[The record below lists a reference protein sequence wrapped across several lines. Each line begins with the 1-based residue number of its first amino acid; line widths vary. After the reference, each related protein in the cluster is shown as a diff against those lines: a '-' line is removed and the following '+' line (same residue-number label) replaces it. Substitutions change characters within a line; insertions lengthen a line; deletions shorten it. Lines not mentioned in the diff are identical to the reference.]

1 MGDTPAAVFFARTFR
16 QPVQQWLDQLW
27 SQTWHGQAPARP
39 QTYEECVDQALVPA
53 VPPAN
58 PDMILWPTEAMCT
71 AWTPIFQ
78 RPVEL
83 SCRVYADDTS
93 KTHIVSSAKNAK
105 YTLEHAHVH
114 LRDTLSQDGDVH
126 NSGKST

>member
-16 QPVQQWLDQLW
+16 QPVQQWLGQLW

-39 QTYEECVDQALVPA
+39 QTYEEWVDQALVPA

-58 PDMILWPTEAMCT
+58 PDVILWPTQALCT
-71 AWTPIFQ
+71 AWTPILR
-78 RPVEL
+78 RPADL
-83 SCRVYADDTS
+83 SRRVYAGDTN
-93 KTHIVSSAKNAK
+93 KTDIVSSAKNAK
-105 YTLEHAHVH
+105 YTLEQAQVR
-114 LRDTLSQDGDVH
+114 LRDALSQDGYAH